1 MYYFEYDKSGYLIKY
16 IETENSAEYSG
27 VSISDSSFY
36 CTIEDSLVTKFEE
49 NGFFKTVSKYNEPI
63 KLTQSFSEG
72 ESWVKVLIKK
82 NIVKENVPSEEKDHP
97 DISSHPHT
105 SSYKET
111 NYPWIKYSSEKDSLE
126 NYVKN
131 VNEYAIPTS
140 VISLEGESLSHLN
153 FKVKDSFLD
162 KWNNLIDF

>member
-1 MYYFEYDKSGYLIKY
+1 MYYFEYDKNGYLIKY
-16 IETENSAEYSG
+16 IETKNKCEYSG

-36 CTIEDSLVTKFEE
+36 CTIEDNLVTKFEE
-49 NGFFKTVSKYNEPI
+49 NGFFKTMSKYNEPI

-72 ESWVKVLIKK
+72 ESWVKVLTKK
-82 NIVKENVPSEEKDHP
+82 HISKKEEKNKSD
-97 DISSHPHT
+97 T

-111 NYPWIKYSSEKDSLE
+111 NYPWIKYSIEEYPLE

-153 FKVKDSFLD
+153 FKVKNSFLD

>member
-1 MYYFEYDKSGYLIKY
+1 MYYFEYDKNGYLIKY
-16 IETENSAEYSG
+16 IETESDCEYSG
-27 VSISDSSFY
+27 VSITDSSFY
-36 CTIEDSLVTKFEE
+36 CTIEDGLVTKFEE

-72 ESWVKVLIKK
+72 ESWVKVLTKK
-82 NIVKENVPSEEKDHP
+82 HIVKKEKTNP
-97 DISSHPHT
+97 DT

-111 NYPWIKYSSEKDSLE
+111 NYPWITYSTEEAPLE
-126 NYVKN
+126 NCVKN

>member
-16 IETENSAEYSG
+16 IETENKAEYSG

-36 CTIEDSLVTKFEE
+36 CEIKDNLVTKFEE
-49 NGFFKTVSKYNEPI
+49 NGFFKTVSKYSEPI

-82 NIVKENVPSEEKDHP
+82 HIIKKEEKTNLDASLYNNL
-97 DISSHPHT
+97 DT

-111 NYPWIKYSSEKDSLE
+111 NYPWITYSIEEAPLE

-162 KWNNLIDF
+162 KWNNLVDF